1 MCSVTCGGGVQSR
14 NRTCTNPPPAHGGTG
29 CDKPFDSKETQ
40 SCNIA
45 QCPGGVMKDV
55 MSSFLD
61 FLLKQHVCKV
71 ASK

>member
-29 CDKPFDSKETQ
+29 CDKPFDSKETR

-45 QCPGGVMKDV
+45 QCGHCEGRNEFISRVLVKTTC
-55 MSSFLD
+55 L
-61 FLLKQHVCKV
+61 
-71 ASK
+71 